1 VSSFAIN
8 TAALG
13 STNTTVAQASKA
25 VVAAVLVRVVIV
37 YMKSPICTKTT
48 P

>member
-1 VSSFAIN
+1 VISFAIN

-13 STNTTVAQASKA
+13 STNTIVAQASKA

-37 YMKSPICTKTT
+37 DMKSPMCAKTT